1 MRHGARPDVRPLA
14 RCLACGGAGLVPV
27 LSLGRQALA
36 NSYHCG
42 PDAGASAPQPEYELA
57 LNRCP
62 ACYHCQ
68 LSAAVAPDLLYK
80 HYVYVSGTTSTLRD
94 YFAWFADRLLAAVP
108 PGPDTAV
115 LELACNDGS
124 LLEGLRARGYDT
136 VGVDPAENLREITRA
151 KGLDVVCD
159 YWGTETAERL
169 GRKFAVQVAMNVL
182 AHGPDPL
189 DFLRACRASLAPG
202 GRVFVQTSQAF
213 MIDRGEFDTIY
224 HEHHSFFCT
233 RSMQALAE
241 RAGLRVVAAEH
252 VPVHGTSL
260 LFTLAADLPV
270 EASVERMLAEET
282 CRGLYHPATYDGFAD
297 SARRVRDRF
306 AEIVAEHRA
315 SGYEAVGYG
324 AAAKAN
330 TFLQWAADRA
340 EDEAGRAR
348 LAAVVDDNPLKQG
361 LYTPGTDLPIVPPQ
375 ALAGIDRPVLHVVT
389 AWNFRDEI
397 VRRIR
402 AVRDR
407 QDDRFVA
414 YFPEVQV
421 FR

>member
-1 MRHGARPDVRPLA
+1 MQSVRPLT
-14 RCLACGGAGLVPV
+14 RCLACGGAHLVPV

-36 NSYHCG
+36 NSYHGG
-42 PDAGASAPQPEYELA
+42 PQGSATAAVQPGYELA
-57 LNRCP
+57 LNRCS
-62 ACYHCQ
+62 ACFHCQ

-80 HYVYVSGTTSTLRD
+80 HYVYVSGTTTTLRD
-94 YFAWFADRLLAAVP
+94 YFAWFADKLEAVAP
-108 PGPDTAV
+108 PQPGRAV

-124 LLEGLRARGYDT
+124 LLEELRARGYGT
-136 VGVDPAENLREITRA
+136 LLGVDPAENLRELTRT

-159 YWGTETAERL
+159 YWGTAAAARL
-169 GRKFAVQVAMNVL
+169 GARSFDVMIAMNVL

-189 DFLRACRASLAPG
+189 DFLKACRARLAPG
-202 GRVFVQTSQAF
+202 GRVFVQTSQAY

-224 HEHHSFFCT
+224 HEHHSFFST
-233 RSMQALAE
+233 LSMQALAN
-241 RAGLRVVAAEH
+241 RAGLRVIAVEH
-252 VPVHGTSL
+252 VPVHGTSS

-270 EASVERMLAEET
+270 EASVVAMLEQEAQ
-282 CRGLYHPATYDGFAD
+282 RGLYDQATYDRFAAA
-297 SARRVRDRF
+297 ARRVREQF
-306 AEIVAEHRA
+306 ARIVAEHRA
-315 SGYEAVGYG
+315 EGYAAVGYG

-330 TFLQWAADRA
+330 TFLQFAAAQGDA
-340 EDEAGRAR
+340 SHAAR

-361 LYTPGTDLPIVPPQ
+361 LYTPGTDLPIVPPT
-375 ALAGIDRPVLHVVT
+375 ALAEIDTPVLHVVT

-407 QDDRFVA
+407 PDDRFVA
-414 YFPEVQV
+414 YFPEVEV